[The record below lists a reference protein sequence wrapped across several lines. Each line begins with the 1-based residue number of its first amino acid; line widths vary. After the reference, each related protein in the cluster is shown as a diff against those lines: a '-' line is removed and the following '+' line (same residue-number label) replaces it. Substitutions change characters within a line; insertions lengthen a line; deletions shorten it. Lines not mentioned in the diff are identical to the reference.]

1 MVTEETLTPFDHLF
15 ELEAPKTNGK
25 IVISMPD
32 LEFLNDIVEIFF
44 KYDVNLPDLTGKM
57 RDFIRK
63 ILNAISKS

>member
-1 MVTEETLTPFDHLF
+1 ML
-15 ELEAPKTNGK
+15 
-25 IVISMPD
+25 D
-32 LEFLNDIVEIFF
+32 LGFLNDIVEIFF